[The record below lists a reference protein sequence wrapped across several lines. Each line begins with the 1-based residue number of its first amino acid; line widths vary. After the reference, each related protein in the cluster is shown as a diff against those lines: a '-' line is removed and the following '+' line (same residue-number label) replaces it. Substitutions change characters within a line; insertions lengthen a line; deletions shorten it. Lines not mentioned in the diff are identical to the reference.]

1 MILTKH
7 EFDDPEHLWKDI
19 VGKSD
24 KCPVYGDIFI
34 INFWYTNLMIM
45 IIDTSYERLLA
56 LFVGSYFVNT
66 FDKVMPRVTDTDL
79 FKTRDQLGEYYL
91 KKHDYF

>member
-1 MILTKH
+1 MVIPKKNLIH
-7 EFDDPEHLWKDI
+7 MFDHLII
-19 VGKSD
+19 VD
-24 KCPVYGDIFI
+24 EA
-34 INFWYTNLMIM
+34 
-45 IIDTSYERLLA
+45 YERLLA